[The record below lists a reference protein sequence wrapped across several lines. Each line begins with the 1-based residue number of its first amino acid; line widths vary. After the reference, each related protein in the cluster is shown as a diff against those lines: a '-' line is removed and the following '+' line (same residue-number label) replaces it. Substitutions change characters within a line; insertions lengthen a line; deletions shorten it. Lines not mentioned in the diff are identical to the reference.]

1 MELEADQLP
10 QNTSQLTV
18 VLGNSHN
25 DVVRPDVGVYMCG
38 VGMYMCGVSVWC
50 GCVRVVWVCDITLH
64 DATFFI
70 GAHI

>member
-25 DVVRPDVGVYMCG
+25 DVVRPDVGVYVCG
-38 VGMYMCGVSVWC
+38 VGVYMWMCTCGVGVYVCGVSVYVWC
-50 GCVRVVWVCDITLH
+50 GCVT
-64 DATFFI
+64 
-70 GAHI
+70 